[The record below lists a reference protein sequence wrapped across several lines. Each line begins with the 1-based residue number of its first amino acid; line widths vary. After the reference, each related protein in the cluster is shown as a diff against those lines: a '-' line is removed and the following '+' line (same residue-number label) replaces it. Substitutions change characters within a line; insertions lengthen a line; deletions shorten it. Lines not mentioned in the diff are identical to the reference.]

1 MSTWLIKSEPD
12 SYSWDEM
19 VRDGRT
25 VWNGVRNHQAAAN
38 LRSMAIGD
46 RALFY
51 HSNIGKQA
59 VGIVE
64 IVRGH
69 FVDPTDPTGKF
80 VAVEVAA
87 VEPLKR
93 PVTLAEIKADPRF
106 ADLKL
111 VTQSRLSV
119 VPVGDAHWTAIIAL
133 SRQAG

>member
-1 MSTWLIKSEPD
+1 MAHWLIKSEPD
-12 SYSWDEM
+12 SYGWDDM
-19 VRDGRT
+19 VREGRT
-25 VWNGVRNHQAAAN
+25 VWNGVRSHQAAAN
-38 LRSMAIGD
+38 LRAMAVGD

-69 FVDPTDPTGKF
+69 FPDPDDASATF

-87 VEPLKR
+87 VEPLAR
-93 PVTLAEIKADPRF
+93 PVTLAELKADPRF
-106 ADLKL
+106 ADFKL

-119 VPVGDAHWTAIIAL
+119 VPVSDAHWTAIIAL
-133 SRQAG
+133 SKQAS